1 MLIFNEIQGQKKT
14 FDMHIQF
21 TQTKDIILS
30 KEEFDN
36 TAYPRQF
43 QMATTF

>member
-1 MLIFNEIQGQKKT
+1 
-14 FDMHIQF
+14 MHIQF
-21 TQTKDIILS
+21 TQTKDIKLS

-36 TAYPRQF
+36 TAYSRQF

>member
-1 MLIFNEIQGQKKT
+1 LLIFNEIQGQIQKKT

-21 TQTKDIILS
+21 TQTKDIKLS

-36 TAYPRQF
+36 TA
-43 QMATTF
+43 

>member
-1 MLIFNEIQGQKKT
+1 MKYRGKYKKNT

-21 TQTKDIILS
+21 TQTNDIKLS
-30 KEEFDN
+30 KYAFDN
-36 TAYPRQF
+36 TAYQGQF